1 MPGFPFP
8 GRPGGE
14 HDEPLLDMIIARR
27 ALPPD
32 APQAMH
38 DLTRMLAALAGPAE
52 PGELAG
58 EAAVRAAFSRAA
70 SPAGVS
76 SAARRPVRHR
86 RTRRSRERSRSR
98 VRLATVMVVA
108 AAGLGSVL
116 AAYIDVLPSPIQQL
130 AHVAVAAPAPHR
142 LQLAPAR
149 HAGDGAARAPQGAAL
164 QPAGPAPHHTASAAA
179 GPSQGTTPTPRYRPL
194 FSPSGHRPTYPACS
208 PGPGH
213 SPHQPPK
220 GSPGSSL
227 PPSWYQ
233 TVPCTVIPT
242 GPAEPAHAE
251 PLRALTR
258 PRPDHPGCI
267 RGGVIPHR
275 VHDAVYTAN
284 THIGR

>member
-1 MPGFPFP
+1 MPGFLFP

-86 RTRRSRERSRSR
+86 RARRSRERSRSR

-130 AHVAVAAPAPHR
+130 AHVAVAAPGAASTPARASPPRWGRRGPRPARCSPPASRPPRRATRRAPPR
-142 LQLAPAR
+142 APAR
-149 HAGDGAARAPQGAAL
+149 GPPRRRVTGRCSRHPVTAPPTRPAAPVRGTRRISRRRDHPD
-164 QPAGPAPHHTASAAA
+164 PACRRPGIRRCPARPSPPAR
-179 GPSQGTTPTPRYRPL
+179 PSQPTLNPYAP
-194 FSPSGHRPTYPACS
+194 
-208 PGPGH
+208 
-213 SPHQPPK
+213 
-220 GSPGSSL
+220 
-227 PPSWYQ
+227 
-233 TVPCTVIPT
+233 
-242 GPAEPAHAE
+242 
-251 PLRALTR
+251 
-258 PRPDHPGCI
+258 
-267 RGGVIPHR
+267 
-275 VHDAVYTAN
+275 
-284 THIGR
+284 

>member
-32 APQAMH
+32 APYAMH
-38 DLTRMLAALAGPAE
+38 DLARMLAALAGPAE

-86 RTRRSRERSRSR
+86 RPRRSRERSRSR

-116 AAYIDVLPSPIQQL
+116 AAYIDVLPSPIQRL
-130 AHVAVAAPAPHR
+130 AHVAVAAPAW
-142 LQLAPAR
+142 LQLEPAR
-149 HAGDGAARAPQGAAL
+149 HAGDGAARAPQGAAVQPIGPRAAPLGERRCGPQHADHPDATLPAAVLAIRLPPHRPGL
-164 QPAGPAPHHTASAAA
+164 QPPPGALAAPAAEGIARFQPAAV
-179 GPSQGTTPTPRYRPL
+179 L
-194 FSPSGHRPTYPACS
+194 VSGAALYGHPHRP
-208 PGPGH
+208 GR
-213 SPHQPPK
+213 
-220 GSPGSSL
+220 
-227 PPSWYQ
+227 
-233 TVPCTVIPT
+233 
-242 GPAEPAHAE
+242 PAHAE

-258 PRPDHPGCI
+258 PRPGHPGCI
-267 RGGVIPHR
+267 R
-275 VHDAVYTAN
+275 AA
-284 THIGR
+284 

>member
-1 MPGFPFP
+1 MPGFLFP

-14 HDEPLLDMIIARR
+14 RDEPLLDMIIARR

-98 VRLATVMVVA
+98 VTLATVMVVA

-142 LQLAPAR
+142 SSSR
-149 HAGDGAARAPQGAAL
+149 
-164 QPAGPAPHHTASAAA
+164 QPATLGTARPAPRKVQPSSQPAPAPHHTASAAA
-179 GPSQGTTPTPRYRPL
+179 GPSQGTTPTPRHRPQ
-194 FSPSGHRPTYPACS
+194 FPPSGHRPAYPSCS
-208 PGPGH
+208 PGPGQ
-213 SPHQPPK
+213 SPDQPPK

-233 TVPCTVIPT
+233 TTPCTVFPT
-242 GPAEPAHAE
+242 GPASQPT
-251 PLRALTR
+251 LT
-258 PRPDHPGCI
+258 PYAP
-267 RGGVIPHR
+267 
-275 VHDAVYTAN
+275 
-284 THIGR
+284 